1 MKRLLSF
8 VLIAAFL
15 FTPAANAAPKKISVK
30 AMQLVTTVGTPD
42 EVSGVVASGKSLI
55 VYGSKAAKAYA
66 RAVDTTGKEL
76 WNISLDQSLASI
88 ATAAVVDSAGD
99 IWIAGATPLALGLT
113 PPSPAATPEATPVNP
128 DNASALPTTT
138 VGNLQA
144 VTLWKVT
151 AAGVLA
157 ATTTLPTSSVVFPTA
172 ISVDRNG
179 ASIVGIIGT
188 EKGSAGFF
196 VNSDK
201 AGVFGKL
208 LQIGSMTTT
217 ADAVVRHTDG
227 TFTVAGSSSETLAG
241 KKVAGITDGVLI
253 KISKAQKITSVV
265 RSSAAKGK
273 RIWNSATSTLLLGG
287 EVVAGGKTE
296 TAITKFSSSF
306 APTWTYRFAS
316 TGPAITVGSTYA
328 VFISTGATPQLNWN
342 PRVATPLLLTFNAK
356 GAVVAAD
363 SGPVGQ
369 RELLGAVL
377 SKELGLLVVTSS
389 ADTVSIFTLIPR

>member
-1 MKRLLSF
+1 MKRLLSL

-15 FTPAANAAPKKISVK
+15 FTPAVNAAPKKISVK
-30 AMQLVTTVGTPD
+30 PMQLVTTVGTPD
-42 EVSGVVASGKSLI
+42 EVSGVVVSGKSLI
-55 VYGSKAAKAYA
+55 VYGSKASKAYA
-66 RAVDTTGKEL
+66 RAIDTTGKEL
-76 WNISLDQSLASI
+76 WNLSLDQSPASI
-88 ATAAVVDSAGD
+88 ATAAAVDSAGD

-113 PPSPAATPEATPVNP
+113 PPSPAATPVNP
-128 DNASALPTTT
+128 DNAAATPTTA

-144 VTLWKVT
+144 VTIWKLT

-157 ATTTLPTSSVVFPTA
+157 STNTLPTSSVVFPTA

-208 LQIGSMTTT
+208 LQIGSVSTT

-227 TFTVAGSSSETLAG
+227 SFTVAGSSSETLAG
-241 KKVAGITDGVLI
+241 KKVAGVTDGVLI
-253 KISKAQKITSVV
+253 KISKALKITSVI
-265 RSSAAKGK
+265 RSSAVKGK

-316 TGPAITVGSTYA
+316 TGPAVTVGSTYA
-328 VFISTGATPQLNWN
+328 AFISTGATPQLNWN
-342 PRVATPLLLTFNAK
+342 PKVATPLLLTFDAK
-356 GAVVAAD
+356 GAITAAD
-363 SGPVGQ
+363 SGPIGQ
-369 RELLGAVL
+369 KEVLGAVL